1 MAFIEP
7 TQKKARLEKTNTGAV
22 GKDISSNVQRN
33 QQNSHVEDDLRH
45 LIEFNSANN
54 AVLQAVLA
62 DEYTRDFQ
70 TGSHLSL
77 LPFACY
83 YLRLF
88 LLIKCSLLIFSVQ
101 VYAAEIRDKMQT
113 SELIRYASNK
123 VQNMIFP

>member
-1 MAFIEP
+1 MAFTEP
-7 TQKKARLEKTNTGAV
+7 TEKKARLEKIHSGAL
-22 GKDISSNVQRN
+22 GNDILSNVQRN
-33 QQNSHVEDDLRH
+33 QQNSHVEADLRH

-70 TGSHLSL
+70 TGSHLSS

-101 VYAAEIRDKMQT
+101 VYAAEIRDKTQT

-123 VQNMIFP
+123 VQMISP